1 MLKSIRA
8 IAVLASGQGSN
19 FEALAAAAARG
30 ELGATIVMLASDQA
44 PSPALDRARR
54 LGIEAVAL
62 PAGRLRTR
70 LDDEGAWVRALR
82 ERGIDLI
89 VLAGFMRRL
98 HAEFLDAFPD
108 RVLNIHPSLLPA
120 FPGLDAVGQALR
132 HGVRVTGCT
141 VHLVTD
147 EVDGGP
153 ILGQAAVDVRDG
165 DTMAALETRV
175 HETEH
180 RLYPAMVRRFIT
192 EPWRREGGR
201 IVFAPDSA
209 SGATRASGASVHA

>member
-1 MLKSIRA
+1 MLTSIRA

-30 ELGATIVMLASDQA
+30 ELGAPIVMLASDQA
-44 PSPALDRARR
+44 QSRALDRARR
-54 LGIEAVAL
+54 LGIEALAL
-62 PAGRLRTR
+62 PAGRFRTR
-70 LDDEGAWVRALR
+70 LDDEHAWVEALKA
-82 ERGIDLI
+82 RGVDLV

-120 FPGLDAVGQALR
+120 FPGLDAVGQAMR

-141 VHLVTD
+141 VHMVTD

-153 ILGQAAVDVRDG
+153 ILGQAVVELRDS
-165 DTMAALETRV
+165 DTKETLEARV
-175 HETEH
+175 HEAEH
-180 RLYPAMVRRFIT
+180 RLYPAMVRRFVT
-192 EPWRREGGR
+192 EPWRRDGR
-201 IVFAPDSA
+201 RVVFASDSA
-209 SGATRASGASVHA
+209 SGARASGASIHA